1 MPLLKDPQREIFA
14 TQIAKG
20 VAPIKAYITAGYG
33 ESSGQ
38 PYELVDAPDV
48 ATRIGEIRSV
58 MAMRAQVSADRVIAE
73 LARIGFADIT
83 EMVSI
88 ERGRLKMK
96 DTKDISPDLRAAIS
110 EIQKGKTGIR
120 VKLHDKIAAL
130 QHIGKH
136 LGLFKENVDLNVNI
150 SLADLVNGS
159 YQLASDGQ
167 IVDVKPAAV
176 DEPSGDA

>member
-1 MPLLKDPQREIFA
+1 MRANPEI
-14 TQIAKG
+14 
-20 VAPIKAYITAGYG
+20 
-33 ESSGQ
+33 E
-38 PYELVDAPDV
+38 
-48 ATRIGEIRSV
+48 TRISEIQGV
-58 MAMRAQVSADRVIAE
+58 MAMRSQATADRVIAE

-96 DTKDISPDLRAAIS
+96 DTKDISPDLRAAIQ
-110 EIQKGKTGIR
+110 EIQKGKTGIK

-167 IVDVKPAAV
+167 VVDVTPAAA
-176 DEPSGDA
+176 DEPSGDT